1 MGRRFSYRRL
11 TPEQF
16 AAALRQ
22 HDLAPEAFARL
33 YGVGT
38 GRVQKWIEGSM
49 EIPHPVAVVLTL
61 LTLPGAYSLI
71 RRLAREMIEAD
82 REEKR

>member
-1 MGRRFSYRRL
+1 MPRRYLYRRL

-16 AAALRQ
+16 AEGLRR
-22 HDLAPEAFARL
+22 HNLLPEAFARL

-38 GRVQKWIEGSM
+38 GRVQKWLEGSM

-61 LTLPGAYSLI
+61 LTLPGAYSLV
-71 RRLAREMIEAD
+71 RQLAHEMIEED
-82 REEKR
+82 REA